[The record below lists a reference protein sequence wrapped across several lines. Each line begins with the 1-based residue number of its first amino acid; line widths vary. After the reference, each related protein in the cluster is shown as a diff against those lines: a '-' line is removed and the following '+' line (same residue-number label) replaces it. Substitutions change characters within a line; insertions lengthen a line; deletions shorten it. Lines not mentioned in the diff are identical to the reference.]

1 MFLLGDG
8 QDDDSGCDLR
18 VKKLV
23 DECGINETFTINT
36 FGYGKDHDSKV
47 MNSIA
52 NFKNGTFN
60 FIENIEKASE
70 YFVLSM
76 SGLL

>member
-1 MFLLGDG
+1 
-8 QDDDSGCDLR
+8 
-18 VKKLV
+18 
-23 DECGINETFTINT
+23 
-36 FGYGKDHDSKV
+36 
-47 MNSIA
+47 MNNIA

-76 SGLL
+76 SGLLSIFAENVEVFVEELKENGFMVHKAFGDFWIPTINK